1 MGKLS
6 NIFNLENQGEAAMNN
21 NKKHV
26 LFIGAGRMAQALIE
40 GVNKKEFSILVGNN
54 GNQERLHD
62 IRETYEVGTTDHW
75 QQEVSMMDIIILAM
89 PPESHDSILAKLAEL
104 MNGQVVITVAAGIGP
119 TYLES
124 KLPKGTPVAWVMP
137 NTAAKLGKSMT
148 LYALGQN
155 VKQEQQDWIEA
166 LINGIGEFEK
176 VTEQQIHEL
185 TAVTGSAPA
194 FIYRVAE
201 ALEKI
206 TLESGVSQEQ
216 ARKLV
221 ANMIAG
227 SAEMLKTNAD
237 PAELADEVAT
247 PGGSTAA
254 GLEVLDT
261 NHLDHLMI
269 DAIEACRQKAMVQD

>member
-1 MGKLS
+1 MS
-6 NIFNLENQGEAAMNN
+6 N

-26 LFIGAGRMAQALIE
+26 LFIGAGRMAQALIK
-40 GVNKKEFSILVGNN
+40 GINKNEFSILVGNN
-54 GNQERLHD
+54 GNEDRLREVKETFEVETTNHWSQEIHK
-62 IRETYEVGTTDHW
+62 
-75 QQEVSMMDIIILAM
+75 MDIIILAM
-89 PPESHDSILAKLAEL
+89 PPESHDDILAKLSKDIS
-104 MNGQVVITVAAGIGP
+104 GQLVITVAAGIGP

-124 KLPKGTPVAWVMP
+124 RLPKGTPVSWIMP
-137 NTAAKLGKSMT
+137 NTAAKLCKSMT

-155 VKQEQQDWIEA
+155 VNQEQQGWIEA
-166 LINGIGEFEK
+166 LIYDIGEFEK

-206 TLESGVSQEQ
+206 TLESGVNKDQ

-227 SAEMLKTNAD
+227 SAEMLKTNAA

-254 GLEVLDT
+254 GLEILDT
-261 NHLDHLMI
+261 NHLDRLMI
-269 DAIEACRQKAMVQD
+269 DAIEACRQKAMRQE

>member
-1 MGKLS
+1 MSK
-6 NIFNLENQGEAAMNN
+6 

-40 GVNKKEFSILVGNN
+40 GINKNEFDILVGNN
-54 GNQERLHD
+54 GNEQRLNEVRVTYD
-62 IRETYEVGTTDHW
+62 VETTNHW
-75 QQEVSMMDIIILAM
+75 KQEVSKMNIIILAM
-89 PPESHDSILAKLAEL
+89 PPESHDAILSEIADRID
-104 MNGQVVITVAAGIGP
+104 GQLVITVAAGIGP

-155 VKQEQQDWIEA
+155 VSGEQQKWIEA
-166 LINGIGEFEK
+166 LICVIGEYEK

-206 TLESGVSQEQ
+206 TLESGVSKEQ

-261 NHLDHLMI
+261 NDLNHLMI
-269 DAIEACRQKAMVQD
+269 DAIEACRQKAMVQE

>member
-1 MGKLS
+1 MS
-6 NIFNLENQGEAAMNN
+6 N

-26 LFIGAGRMAQALIE
+26 LFIGAGRMAQALIK
-40 GVNKKEFSILVGNN
+40 GLDKNEFAILVGNN
-54 GNQERLHD
+54 GNEQRLRDIKETFDVEITTHWSQEIHK
-62 IRETYEVGTTDHW
+62 
-75 QQEVSMMDIIILAM
+75 MDIIILAL
-89 PPESHDSILAKLAEL
+89 PPESHEVILAKLSETIS
-104 MNGQVVITVAAGIGP
+104 GQLVITVAAGIDP

-124 KLPKGTPVAWVMP
+124 RLPKGTPVAWVMP
-137 NTAAKLGKSMT
+137 NTAAMLGKSMT
-148 LYALGQN
+148 LYTLGQH
-155 VKQEQQDWIEA
+155 VSQELQEWIEE
-166 LINGIGEFEK
+166 LICGIGEFEK

-185 TAVTGSAPA
+185 TAVTSSAPA

-206 TLESGVSQEQ
+206 TIESGVSKVQ

-227 SAEMLKTNAD
+227 SAEMLKTNVA
-237 PAELADEVAT
+237 PAELADAVAT

-269 DAIEACRQKAMVQD
+269 DAIEACRQKAMLQE

>member
-1 MGKLS
+1 MS
-6 NIFNLENQGEAAMNN
+6 NS
-21 NKKHV
+21 KKNV

-40 GVNKKEFSILVGNN
+40 GLNKNKFAILVGNN
-54 GNQERLHD
+54 GNEERLHD
-62 IRETYEVGTTDHW
+62 VREIYDVETTDYW

-89 PPESHDSILAKLAEL
+89 PPESHDSILADLVDL
-104 MNGQVVITVAAGIGP
+104 VHGQLIITVAAGIGP

-124 KLPKGTPVAWVMP
+124 KLPKGTAVAWVMP

-155 VKQEQQDWIEA
+155 VKQVQQDWIEA
-166 LINGIGEFEK
+166 LIYGIGEFEK

-206 TLESGVSQEQ
+206 TMESGVSQEQ

>member
-1 MGKLS
+1 MS
-6 NIFNLENQGEAAMNN
+6 N
-21 NKKHV
+21 NKKNV

-40 GVNKKEFSILVGNN
+40 GLNKNKFAILVGNN
-54 GNQERLHD
+54 GNEERLQEV
-62 IRETYEVGTTDHW
+62 RETYDVETTDNWH
-75 QQEVSMMDIIILAM
+75 QHVSKMDIIILAM
-89 PPESHDSILAKLAEL
+89 PPESHDPILVELAEL
-104 MNGQVVITVAAGIGP
+104 IHGQLVITVAAGIDP
-119 TYLES
+119 SYLES
-124 KLPKGTPVAWVMP
+124 KLPKGTPVAWIMP

-148 LYALGQN
+148 LYALGQHVN
-155 VKQEQQDWIEA
+155 QEQQVWIEA
-166 LINGIGEFEK
+166 LISGIGEFEQ
-176 VTEQQIHEL
+176 VTQQQIHEL

-206 TLESGVSQEQ
+206 TLESGVTTEQ

>member
-1 MGKLS
+1 MS
-6 NIFNLENQGEAAMNN
+6 I

-26 LFIGAGRMAQALIE
+26 LFIGAGRMAQALIK
-40 GVNKKEFSILVGNN
+40 GLDKNEFDIVVGNS
-54 GNQERLHD
+54 GNEGRLREVKEAFDVETTHDWSQE
-62 IRETYEVGTTDHW
+62 IRK
-75 QQEVSMMDIIILAM
+75 MDIIILAM
-89 PPESHDSILAKLAEL
+89 PPASHDDILTKLSGTIS
-104 MNGQVVITVAAGIGP
+104 GQIIMTVAAGIDP

-148 LYALGQN
+148 LYALGQHVN
-155 VKQEQQDWIEA
+155 QEQQEWIEG
-166 LINGIGEFEK
+166 LIYGIGEFEK

-185 TAVTGSAPA
+185 TAVTASAPA
-194 FIYRVAE
+194 FIYRLAE
-201 ALEKI
+201 ALEQI
-206 TLESGVSQEQ
+206 TVESGVSQAQ
-216 ARKLV
+216 ARRLV

-227 SAEMLKTNAD
+227 SAEMLKTNVA
-237 PAELADEVAT
+237 PAELVDAVAT

-269 DAIEACRQKAMVQD
+269 DAIEACRRKAMV